1 MSLGLYFDST
11 VVFSKF
17 SCSKTRF
24 HFPLHDSISG
34 HKYFN
39 GKYQLNF
46 PTGSST
52 GDMLVLSKV
61 ILRNLAA
68 LPFRGVEFH
77 IM

>member
-17 SCSKTRF
+17 ICSKTRF
-24 HFPLHDSISG
+24 HFLLNDSISG
-34 HKYFN
+34 HKCFN

-52 GDMLVLSKV
+52 GDVSSEQSYPEESCS
-61 ILRNLAA
+61 LA
-68 LPFRGVEFH
+68 F
-77 IM
+77 